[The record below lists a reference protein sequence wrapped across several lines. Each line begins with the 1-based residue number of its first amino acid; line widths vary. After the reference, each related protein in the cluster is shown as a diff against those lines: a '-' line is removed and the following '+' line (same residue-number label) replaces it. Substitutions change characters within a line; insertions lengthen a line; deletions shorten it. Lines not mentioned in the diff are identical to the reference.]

1 MLLFSFP
8 KWLNRQIENVPAN
21 ISSETSGLTWR
32 HVKSGRAHCALLT
45 FSFMSLKVVSILC
58 RKRQTICPNH
68 CCLGDY
74 SFLWC
79 SQRGGKWTNSV
90 TSNKNSTEGF
100 VKGRNLLAWLLA
112 AQFGKEGVGEAMRER
127 CITESKLRWPKRK
140 EYGWIKQVLSLCCS
154 KRWK

>member
-8 KWLNRQIENVPAN
+8 KWLNTQIENIPAN
-21 ISSETSGLTWR
+21 ISSETSGLTCR

-58 RKRQTICPNH
+58 RKRQTVCPNH
-68 CCLGDY
+68 CCMRDY

-90 TSNKNSTEGF
+90 TSIKNSTEEF
-100 VKGRNLLAWLLA
+100 VKGRNLLEWLLT
-112 AQFGKEGVGEAMRER
+112 AQSGKGGVGEAMRGR

-140 EYGWIKQVLSLCCS
+140 VRLDKASPLPLLL
-154 KRWK
+154 